1 MANYEEF
8 MDPNSAIAR
17 IIAQMQGA
25 ADRSNPG
32 PGPGM
37 PGDLPVNSVP
47 QPGGAQPG
55 PVGAGP
61 GMNEVMGPPEDLE
74 SMGYMRN
81 GQDPFGGIA
90 SRDPQQLIQMLLGGM
105 SRR

>member
-37 PGDLPVNSVP
+37 PGDLPVTSVP

-61 GMNEVMGPPEDLE
+61 GNEVMSLLRPA
-74 SMGYMRN
+74 MGYMRN

-105 SRR
+105 SHR

>member
-37 PGDLPVNSVP
+37 PGDLPVTSVP

-61 GMNEVMGPPEDLE
+61 GMQEMMGTG
-74 SMGYMRN
+74 M
-81 GQDPFGGIA
+81 
-90 SRDPQQLIQMLLGGM
+90 DPQALIERLLAGQVNQ
-105 SRR
+105 